1 MVIIFLFPASVISFQ
16 LSCLVVNFLGH
27 MLPSASSTEVDVGEG
42 LDKNLN
48 PIYRW
53 LASSPSPDSLGY
65 VTWRW
70 LLNFSMPGLPHLFIE
85 TSLLRKLPA
94 FLPSFT
100 QHCSCCSGA
109 QSCPTPVTPWTTARQ
124 ASLSF
129 TISQSLLKLMSIES
143 AMPSNQLILCCP
155 LLLLL

>member
-1 MVIIFLFPASVISFQ
+1 MFVLKTTELIFCGDNFSLSCLCISFQ

-109 QSCPTPVTPWTTARQ
+109 QSCPTLRDPMDYSTTGFPVLHRLPELAQ
-124 ASLSF
+124 AHVH
-129 TISQSLLKLMSIES
+129 
-143 AMPSNQLILCCP
+143 
-155 LLLLL
+155 